1 MTYSKNTKR
10 SPRIRDVKTISRMP
24 FI

>member
-10 SPRIRDVKTISRMP
+10 SPRIRDVKTISRMS
-24 FI
+24 FV